1 MKSFLSDRP
10 RVSPADSSSE
20 RLSTVA
26 SAPAP
31 APAPSSGLAVL
42 ARPLSACAKA
52 PGGRSPSVECVR
64 EGDRVTRLV
73 VTCGCGEEVV
83 IDCVYAACA

>member
-10 RVSPADSSSE
+10 RVSLPDSPSE
-20 RLSTVA
+20 QPSTA
-26 SAPAP
+26 IPAP
-31 APAPSSGLAVL
+31 APALAPTSGLAVV
-42 ARPLSACAKA
+42 ARPLSACTKA
-52 PGGRSPSVECVR
+52 SGGRSPSVECIR

-83 IDCVYAACA
+83 IECVYAARA

>member
-10 RVSPADSSSE
+10 RVSLPDSP
-20 RLSTVA
+20 STQTRTD
-26 SAPAP
+26 APAP
-31 APAPSSGLAVL
+31 ALAVV
-42 ARPLSACAKA
+42 ARSLPASAKA
-52 PGGRSPSVECVR
+52 SGARSPSVECVR

-73 VTCGCGEEVV
+73 VTCGCGEQVV